1 MSHNYSA
8 VYSDE
13 IDFND
18 ILVDS
23 EEKKEE
29 KTTAEGTIIPPP
41 APHLSP
47 PPLPAFP
54 SNWQPVTAPVPEAK
68 VKIEEEKE
76 HEIKLPC
83 SDEKNP
89 FIVVECKDCG
99 EEFEFSE
106 REREFLSKHVQNYD
120 GKNPVRCKDCR
131 KLKKSNPKAY
141 QEKVKEKKEAA
152 EALLKQERRAERTKR
167 KLDKAALLAS
177 AIPEI
182 SVEGVFNESVSIQDF
197 VRPPVY
203 VAPIPIAQV
212 VENDDR
218 KNPEPLSLVP
228 FRGRAFRINGQ
239 AANNNGNVNVNNLP
253 ANLRVP
259 LIHNDEGKIREPT
272 IRNNCTHDIS
282 GVCAIC
288 YLEQKTEA
296 DIRKAEVIR
305 LAAIALRIRS
315 KNADR
320 AARHALGDFSSSDSS
335 GGSSSSSS
343 ESEEEPPPPA
353 DVERPIRVVNYKGH
367 YMFDNYENRNKT
379 SDTRVFEVPQAC
391 FHGILSAGIHSDTDL
406 VRHYGYYYKTVK
418 ISVEMPVSIV
428 NELKAFWVTAK
439 ARDKVTYEQS
449 KFQAKHLL
457 RNYDGQSKIYSE
469 TMLYA
474 PLLAFWETEAD
485 HRGTNAI
492 INEKLWSW
500 NYCFFLLFIYAFM
513 EYFFFNRAF
522 NPFWVSLLFV
532 LFVVHRF
539 GVNMFIETEFMR
551 FSRIKLCLLC
561 LFGALYWFW
570 FMVLTAAT
578 YTWQPTESTITYPYN
593 SVNGTVIWSEKTVT
607 YSNIGVYEG
616 SLVFPLSL
624 TCTLLIIYY
633 RMNQLYS
640 VQFLENGIH
649 YRDDHLDWQVPVLGW
664 RQVRS
669 ILPPSVF
676 FAFFQMS
683 LIYLYAP
690 YWVGFFLYLVM
701 KWVNR
706 RLSGSNIP
714 HNYRF
719 LLIDVQF
726 Y

>member
-1 MSHNYSA
+1 MSDSVNINA
-8 VYSDE
+8 VSQE
-13 IDFND
+13 NKEEKED
-18 ILVDS
+18 IKVQPITVVPVVDIPPVETGDAS
-23 EEKKEE
+23 SFEEKKGSEI
-29 KTTAEGTIIPPP
+29 KTTE
-41 APHLSP
+41 
-47 PPLPAFP
+47 
-54 SNWQPVTAPVPEAK
+54 QKEK
-68 VKIEEEKE
+68 VES
-76 HEIKLPC
+76 
-83 SDEKNP
+83 SDLL
-89 FIVVECKDCG
+89 ECKDCG
-99 EEFEFSE
+99 VEFEFSE
-106 REREFLSKHVQNYD
+106 REKKFYAKKKLSIPVRCPDCRKEKKDNPEAYKKKMEAVKEEEKRIDRARRKMLREQKRTQALSDMKTPEIVVESESSSLVSSAIEFVNNTPYIPAQVCRVGD
-120 GKNPVRCKDCR
+120 DDWKNPV
-131 KLKKSNPKAY
+131 SNSRNPNHYRGVAY
-141 QEKVKEKKEAA
+141 HLNDQVEVK
-152 EALLKQERRAERTKR
+152 RN
-167 KLDKAALLAS
+167 
-177 AIPEI
+177 
-182 SVEGVFNESVSIQDF
+182 GNENRVDNNLPNRE
-197 VRPPVY
+197 VPPVY
-203 VAPIPIAQV
+203 
-212 VENDDR
+212 NT
-218 KNPEPLSLVP
+218 
-228 FRGRAFRINGQ
+228 
-239 AANNNGNVNVNNLP
+239 
-253 ANLRVP
+253 
-259 LIHNDEGKIREPT
+259 EGKIREPVV
-272 IRNNCTHDIS
+272 RDQCTHDID
-282 GVCAIC
+282 GCCAIC
-288 YLEQKTEA
+288 FLKQKADADEQKATA
-296 DIRKAEVIR
+296 IRHNALAVRMRAE
-305 LAAIALRIRS
+305 
-315 KNADR
+315 NADR

-343 ESEEEPPPPA
+343 ESEEEPSPPA

-406 VRHYGYYYKTVK
+406 VRHYGYYYRTVK

-474 PLLAFWETEAD
+474 PLIAFWETEAD

-616 SLVFPLSL
+616 NLVFPLSL